1 MGKWYDRSSYDY
13 IRKNE
18 TYSENKNKTYIL
30 RGELRG

>member
-1 MGKWYDRSSYDY
+1 MAFGTKY

>member
-1 MGKWYDRSSYDY
+1 MISGQGKKY